1 MFARYANGFRAQTI
15 QGRDVA
21 FEGAPSVADAET
33 INSIEVGFKSDLL
46 EDTLRLNAAAFY
58 YVIDDLQLSAIG
70 GGANNTALINAE
82 QARGYGFEV
91 DAQYVLTI
99 SCYLLQGTATT
110 TRRLTTVH
118 YQFSLVARTQ
128 RLLVTVTSVTHA
140 LLIIVR

>member
-58 YVIDDLQLSAIG
+58 YVIDDLQLSANC
-70 GGANNTALINAE
+70 GANNTALINAE

-91 DAQYVLTI
+91 DAQYVPHDQ
-99 SCYLLQGTATT
+99 LLFTAGYSYNNTSIND
-110 TRRLTTVH
+110 RALSV
-118 YQFSLVARTQ
+118 FLVARTQ
-128 RLLVTVTSVTHA
+128 RLLVTVTSVIHA